1 MLTVKT
7 KNMSDTL
14 FPPNVYFSRSP
25 TFSEK
30 FSLNL
35 FPMSKPPA
43 LQIRIPSQINTLPPV
58 KLHDKLFGR
67 VNAFQPA
74 YFAKNALWAVLPNFL
89 EGHSNYVLGLWIQ
102 KLLHISGEAISLH
115 QLKVAENVDEYMD
128 YANSVENKT
137 LRLLENW
144 NCESDL
150 FLSCAR
156 SLTVLMENQD
166 LLEQN
171 VCGRLF
177 FPLQVL

>member
-1 MLTVKT
+1 MLTVKA
-7 KNMSDTL
+7 KDISDTL
-14 FPPNVYFSRSP
+14 FHPKEYFSVNP

-43 LQIRIPSQINTLPPV
+43 IQIRIPAQSDTLPPV

-67 VNAFQPA
+67 LNAFRPA
-74 YFAKNALWAVLPNFL
+74 YFAKNALWAMLPSFL
-89 EGHSNYVLGLWIQ
+89 EGHSNYAMGLWIQ

-115 QLKVAENVDEYMD
+115 QLRAAENVDEYMD

-144 NCESDL
+144 NCECDL
-150 FLSCAR
+150 FLSCA
-156 SLTVLMENQD
+156 
-166 LLEQN
+166 
-171 VCGRLF
+171 
-177 FPLQVL
+177 